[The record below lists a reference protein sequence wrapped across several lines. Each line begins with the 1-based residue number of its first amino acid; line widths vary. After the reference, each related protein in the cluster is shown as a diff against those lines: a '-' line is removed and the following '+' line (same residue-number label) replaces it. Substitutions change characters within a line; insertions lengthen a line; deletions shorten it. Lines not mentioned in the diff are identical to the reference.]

1 MSNDA
6 PFFDDLPSSSPGDSD
21 QPYGWIDEWL
31 CEYVDGTMD
40 PAIEAVFTSYVE
52 ANPQLKE
59 HIEELQQTR
68 DLLKQCR
75 HVPDDSPS
83 ADHACTNV
91 CNQVESDLLCS
102 KLSFREALDQ
112 RPQFTA
118 GLFASVITALVI
130 GVVVGA
136 TVIQPMP
143 PSSASGSASSE
154 GVTTEQH
161 MAADRPALPATMPP
175 AGAQAERSTRTTRR
189 PVAAAANTA
198 STWATTPTFQVD
210 SLHVPPSMLGFMRT
224 SR

>member
-6 PFFDDLPSSSPGDSD
+6 PFSDDLPSSSPGDSD

-40 PAIEAVFTSYVE
+40 PALEAVFTSYVE

-75 HVPDDSPS
+75 HVPGECTSP
-83 ADHACTNV
+83 DHACTEV

-102 KLSFREALDQ
+102 KLSLREALDQ

-136 TVIQPMP
+136 TVIRPMP
-143 PSSASGSASSE
+143 PSSTPVSPSSD
-154 GVTTEQH
+154 GVATEQQV
-161 MAADRPALPATMPP
+161 AADRPALPATMPP
-175 AGAQAERSTRTTRR
+175 MGAQSERNVRTTR
-189 PVAAAANTA
+189 PGPTANAA
-198 STWATTPTFQVD
+198 SMWSTPTLQVD
-210 SLHVPPSMLGFMRT
+210 SLRVPPPMLGFMRT